1 MDPHTVSGL
10 AENVQRDS
18 AGDKTLMQRR
28 RIRLFRQGLVT
39 AILALIA
46 GLPPSTYMAFGQG
59 ITTGTI
65 SGITVDASDAAV
77 PGAQVT
83 AESNSQGTTRQ
94 TMSGADGHFSFYA
107 MPIGQYTIRI
117 DATGFANATVNAVQV
132 NAGATSNLNSI
143 KLALPTA
150 NTQVEVNGAASA
162 LLQTSDS
169 QVTTTF
175 TAEQIQNLP
184 LNNGF
189 DTITEVVPGIVSTHG
204 DNFSNTN
211 GDNYSVN
218 GQSGRY
224 NNSEIDGQ
232 ANNDNGIGGP
242 QVFFSNQDAIQEI
255 QVISN
260 NFSAQYGRNAGAVV
274 NYITKAGTNS
284 LHGTG
289 FEYYQS
295 QFLSAFENQ
304 QKSPAF
310 GFCAAGQN
318 PSSGCEAPLLPR
330 FAENRYGGT
339 IGGPILRDKLFFFG
353 STYWD
358 HVRVG
363 AAPLSTLPFLSPT
376 PAGVQQLQSA
386 FPGAPA
392 IAALSGYGPF
402 SVKAGNP
409 VVSPVPSAASCPSN
423 STFANGNCL
432 ETITGPNGNSVT
444 VPFAGVQR
452 SIPNL
457 FNDEENLGRL
467 DFQPTSGDHLFLRYF
482 YQAQLETG
490 EGGGENGQIANG
502 DFVNVPSTAHSVGAD
517 WTHTFSIH
525 WVDQLRYSF
534 QQSKVYFEG
543 GSYPNCLTTQ
553 ITDCPSQLG
562 FLGGNDDVGFGVN
575 ALFPQGNTVKVTQI
589 QNNAVW
595 SGGRHTILFGG
606 EFDYQNS
613 PFSGLFFY
621 NGELEYQTF
630 TDFLQ
635 QGSSGNAFA
644 LLANGPA
651 VTPFTEVDAA
661 GYVQDDWKVTPSF
674 TAHLGMRWEFFSQAV
689 NLLNRET
696 VARQSNPATAFWS
709 QSLPL
714 SATTDP
720 PVSNFYRGFQPRIG
734 FAYNPDFDRKLVIRG
749 GYAINE
755 NPAYYNLITL
765 ASDAAPVVNFGE
777 VGCSP
782 ATPCVPGNGSLLGSA
797 VRALNL
803 PSLPGGDPRAGFEQY
818 FPTNFRPPYVQ
829 TYTLALEH
837 QLGTGAVGEIRFV
850 GSKTTHDFQSV
861 DQNPYLAPV
870 AAAFPNYVSP
880 ASLCQDPTANGFGRP
895 NCDYNNVAYVSNGG
909 WANYNGLLLNLTT
922 RTYHGLTSTISYTFS
937 KGMNNATDGFRSTG
951 GAGSSIAYAQN
962 PLNTSEGE
970 RGLSG
975 NDFPNVV
982 GISFDY
988 KFPNVVH
995 SGLLSR
1001 LTNGFDVYGLY
1012 RFNSG
1017 QVYTPFQP
1025 LTLDTVTGDTSF
1037 CDGGFNA
1044 QTVGADTCR
1053 LVSSNRKAPTGSVAY
1068 LNPYTGPVVGGAPTL
1083 GNPEYVVYNSDSA
1096 TYDANG
1102 NLATYN
1108 PGTPVDPGSTRWIIN
1123 NQAYAEAVGN
1133 PYPGSSRSL
1142 LRGQTYSELD
1152 ASILKA
1158 IPITERVQVQLSM
1171 TAYNALNQMYLGTGE
1186 AEVNSSDFT
1195 QTTFNS
1201 SGSVP
1206 SGTGFIS
1213 GNRFVVLGGKIV
1225 F

>member
-1 MDPHTVSGL
+1 VSQPKRLGL
-10 AENVQRDS
+10 SLISGA
-18 AGDKTLMQRR
+18 A
-28 RIRLFRQGLVT
+28 F
-39 AILALIA
+39 ILATSTGLI
-46 GLPPSTYMAFGQG
+46 PSTSVAYGQG

-65 SGITVDASDAAV
+65 SGTTVDASGAAV
-77 PGAQVT
+77 PGADIT
-83 AESNSQGTTRQ
+83 ATSTTAGTKREAT
-94 TMSGADGHFSFYA
+94 SGSDGQFAFYA
-107 MPIGQYTIRI
+107 VPIGQYTLNIVVP
-117 DATGFANATVNAVQV
+117 GFANAIVNAVQV
-132 NAGATSNLNSI
+132 NAGATSNLNQV

-150 NTQVEVNGAASA
+150 TTRVEVEGAASA
-162 LLQTSDS
+162 LLQTTDS

-175 TAEQIQNLP
+175 SAEQISNLP

-189 DTITEVVPGIVSTHG
+189 DTVTEVVPGIVSTHG

-232 ANNDNGIGGP
+232 SNNDNGIGGP

-260 NFSAQYGRNAGAVV
+260 NFSAQYGRNAGAIV
-274 NYITKAGTNS
+274 NYITKSGSNS
-284 LHGTG
+284 LHGSG
-289 FEYYQS
+289 FEFYQS
-295 QFLSAFENQ
+295 QFLSSFENQ

-310 GFCAAGQN
+310 GFCVPGQS
-318 PSSGCEAPLLPR
+318 PSSGCLAPSLAR

-339 IGGPILRDKLFFFG
+339 IGGPILKDKLFFFG
-353 STYWD
+353 STFWD

-363 AAPLSTLPFLSPT
+363 ASPLSTLPYLSPT

-386 FPGAPA
+386 FPGSPA
-392 IAALSGYGPF
+392 IGALASYGPY
-402 SVKAGNP
+402 SVTAGNP

-423 STFANGNCL
+423 STFANGICL
-432 ETITGPNGNSVT
+432 ETITGTNGASVN

-467 DFQPTSGDHLFLRYF
+467 DFQPTSRDHLFLRYF
-482 YQAQLETG
+482 YQKQLETG

-517 WTHTFSIH
+517 WTHAFSVH

-534 QQSKVYFEG
+534 QQSKVSFQG

-553 ITDCPSQLG
+553 ITDCPAQIS
-562 FLGGNDDVGFGVN
+562 FLGGNNDVGFGVN
-575 ALFPQGNTVKVTQI
+575 VLFPQGSTVKVTQI
-589 QNNAVW
+589 QNNAIW
-595 SGGRHTILFGG
+595 TGGKHTILFGG
-606 EFDYQNS
+606 ELDYQNS
-613 PFSGLFFY
+613 PFYGLFYY
-621 NGELEYQTF
+621 NGNLDYQTF
-630 TDFLQ
+630 TDYLQ
-635 QGSSGNAFA
+635 QGTSGNAFA
-644 LLANGPA
+644 LFANGPA

-661 GYVQDDWKVTPSF
+661 GYVQDDWKITPSF
-674 TAHLGMRWEFFSQAV
+674 TGHFGMRWEFFSQAV

-720 PVSNFYRGFQPRIG
+720 SVANFDKGFQPRIG
-734 FAYNPDFDRKLVIRG
+734 FAYNPEFDKKLVVRG

-777 VGCSP
+777 VPCSP
-782 ATPCVPGNGSLLGSA
+782 NTPCLPGSGSLLGSA

-803 PSLPGGDPRAGFEQY
+803 PALPTGGDPRAGFEQY

-837 QLGTGAVGEIRFV
+837 QLGAAAVGEMRYV
-850 GSKTTHDFQSV
+850 GSKSTHDFQSV
-861 DQNPYLAPV
+861 DYNPYLATV

-895 NCDYNNVAYVSNGG
+895 NCNFNNVSFVTNGG

-922 RTYHGLTSTISYTFS
+922 RNYHGLTTTVSYTFS
-937 KGMNNATDGFRSTG
+937 KGMNNTTDGFRSTG
-951 GAGSSIAYAQN
+951 GAGSSIAYPQN
-962 PLNTSEGE
+962 PLNTSQGE
-970 RGLSG
+970 RGLGG

-982 GISFDY
+982 GLSFDY
-988 KFPNVVH
+988 KFPDFVH
-995 SGLLSR
+995 KGFLSR
-1001 LTNGFDVYGLY
+1001 LTNGFDLYGLY

-1017 QVYTPFQP
+1017 QVYTAFQP
-1025 LTLDTVTGDTSF
+1025 LTLDSITGDTSF

-1053 LVSSNRKAPTGSVAY
+1053 LVSSNRKAPIGTVAY
-1068 LNPYTGPVVGGAPTL
+1068 LNPYTGPVVGGAPTP

-1096 TYDANG
+1096 SYDMNG
-1102 NLATYN
+1102 NLIAYN
-1108 PGTPVDPGSTRWIIN
+1108 PGTPVDPSSTRWIID

-1158 IPITERVQVQLSM
+1158 FPITERVKIQLSM
-1171 TAYNALNQMYLGTGE
+1171 TAYNALNQMYLGTGQ
-1186 AEVNSSDFT
+1186 AAVNSSAFT
-1195 QTTFNS
+1195 QNIFNT
-1201 SGSVP
+1201 SGTVP

-1213 GNRFVVLGGKIV
+1213 GNRFVVLMGKVV

>member
-1 MDPHTVSGL
+1 VS
-10 AENVQRDS
+10 QF
-18 AGDKTLMQRR
+18 RR
-28 RIRLFRQGLVT
+28 L
-39 AILALIA
+39 
-46 GLPPSTYMAFGQG
+46 GLPLVAAAAFTLATSTGIIPSFSAAYGQG

-65 SGITVDASDAAV
+65 SGTTVDASGAAV
-77 PGAQVT
+77 PGAEIRAT
-83 AESNSQGTTRQ
+83 SNSAGTTRQ
-94 TMSGADGHFSFYA
+94 ATSGSDGRFAFYA
-107 MPIGQYTIRI
+107 VPIGQYTLNIV
-117 DATGFANATVNAVQV
+117 APGFANATVNAVQV
-132 NAGATSNLNSI
+132 NAGTTSNLNEI
-143 KLALPTA
+143 RLALPTA
-150 NTQVEVNGAASA
+150 TTQVEVNGAASA
-162 LLQTSDS
+162 LLQTTDS

-175 TAEQIQNLP
+175 TAEQISNLP

-189 DTITEVVPGIVSTHG
+189 DTVTEVVPGIVSTHG

-242 QVFFSNQDAIQEI
+242 QVGFGNQDAIQEI

-260 NFSAQYGRNAGAVV
+260 DFSAQYGRNAGAVV

-284 LHGTG
+284 LHGSG
-289 FEYYQS
+289 FEYYQG
-295 QFLSAFENQ
+295 QFLSSFQNQ

-310 GFCAAGQN
+310 GFCVPGQS
-318 PSSGCEAPLLPR
+318 PSSGCQATSLPR

-339 IGGPILRDKLFFFG
+339 IGGPILKDKLFFFG
-353 STYWD
+353 STFWD
-358 HVRVG
+358 RVRVG
-363 AAPLSTLPFLSPT
+363 ASPLSTLPFLSPT

-386 FPGAPA
+386 FPGSPA
-392 IAALSGYGPF
+392 LAALASYGPY

-409 VVSPVPSAASCPSN
+409 VISPVPSAASCPSN
-423 STFANGNCL
+423 STFANGTCL
-432 ETITGPNGNSVT
+432 ETITGPNGGSVN

-452 SIPNL
+452 SIPNI

-467 DFQPTSGDHLFLRYF
+467 DFQPTSRDHLFLRYL
-482 YQAQLETG
+482 YETQLETG

-502 DFVNVPSTAHSVGAD
+502 DFVNVPFTAHSIGAD
-517 WTHTFSIH
+517 WTHTFSPH

-534 QQSKVYFEG
+534 QQSKVSFQG

-553 ITDCPSQLG
+553 ITDCPSQVS

-575 ALFPQGNTVKVTQI
+575 VVFPQGNTVKVTQV
-589 QNNAVW
+589 QNNAIW
-595 SGGRHTILFGG
+595 TAGKHTILFGG
-606 EFDYQNS
+606 ELDYQNS
-613 PFSGLFFY
+613 PFYGLFYY
-621 NGELEYQTF
+621 NANLNYQTF
-630 TDFLQ
+630 TDYLG
-635 QGSSGNAFA
+635 QGTSGNAYA

-661 GYVQDDWKVTPSF
+661 GYLQDDWKVTPSF
-674 TAHLGMRWEFFSQAV
+674 TAHLGLRWEFFSQAV
-689 NLLNRET
+689 NLLNSET

-720 PVSNFYRGFQPRIG
+720 PVSNFYKGLQPRIG
-734 FAYNPDFDRKLVIRG
+734 FAYNPEFDKKLVVRG

-765 ASDAAPVVNFGE
+765 ASGAAPVVNFGALS
-777 VGCSP
+777 CSP
-782 ATPCVPGNGSLLGSA
+782 ATPCLPGNGSLLGAA
-797 VRALNL
+797 VRAQNL
-803 PSLPGGDPRAGFEQY
+803 PALPTGGDPRAGFEQY

-829 TYTLALEH
+829 TYTFALEH
-837 QLGTGAVGEIRFV
+837 QLGTAAVGEMRYV
-850 GSKTTHDFQSV
+850 GSKSTHDFQSV
-861 DQNPYLAPV
+861 DYNPYLANV

-880 ASLCQDPTANGFGRP
+880 ASLCQDSTANGFGRP
-895 NCDYNNVAYVSNGG
+895 NCNFNNESYVTNGG

-922 RTYHGLTSTISYTFS
+922 RSYHGLTSTISYTFS

-951 GAGSSIAYAQN
+951 SAGSSIAYPQN
-962 PLNTSEGE
+962 PLNTSQGE

-988 KFPNVVH
+988 KFPNLVR
-995 SGLLSR
+995 SGFLSR
-1001 LTNGFDVYGLY
+1001 LTNGFDLYSLY

-1025 LTLDTVTGDTSF
+1025 LTLDTNTGDTSF

-1053 LVSSNRKAPTGSVAY
+1053 LVSSNRKAPIGTVAY
-1068 LNPYTGPVVGGAPTL
+1068 LNPFTGPVVGGSPTP

-1096 TYDANG
+1096 TYDMNG
-1102 NLATYN
+1102 NLVAYN
-1108 PGTPVDPGSTRWIIN
+1108 PGTPVDPSSTRWIIN

-1133 PYPGSSRSL
+1133 PYPGSARSL

-1152 ASILKA
+1152 ATILKA
-1158 IPITERVQVQLSM
+1158 FPITERVQIQLAV
-1171 TAYNALNQMYLGTGE
+1171 TAYNALNQMYLGTGQ
-1186 AEVNSSDFT
+1186 AAVNSSAFT
-1195 QTTFNS
+1195 QETFNT

-1206 SGTGFIS
+1206 TGTGFIS
-1213 GNRFVVLGGKIV
+1213 GNRFVLLMGKIV